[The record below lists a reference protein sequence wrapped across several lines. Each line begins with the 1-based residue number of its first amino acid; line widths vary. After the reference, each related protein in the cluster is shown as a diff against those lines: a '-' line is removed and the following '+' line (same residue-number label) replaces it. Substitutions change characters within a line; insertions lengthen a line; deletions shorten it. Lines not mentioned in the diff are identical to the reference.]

1 MCSPRRSTSIKTK
14 EDLLRWLEFERKRK
28 ESERKALEQ
37 LVCFAIGTIMVVF
50 VALSVMLLYIVI
62 K

>member
-1 MCSPRRSTSIKTK
+1 MCSPIRSTSIKTK

-28 ESERKALEQ
+28 ESERKALKP

-50 VALSVMLLYIVI
+50 VALSVMLMYIVI